1 MLDLRGF
8 VSPEQNFGGLYKV
21 SQNLRQETAQNEAE
35 QRRLQA
41 GKVASS
47 KFLVDYLDQEQF
59 LTGTPQDPYTVKKVS
74 DLLKEGS
81 ALIEQ
86 GVDNN
91 QLLMA
96 LSPKV
101 GRLSQETQ
109 VLKQLDAQKKKA
121 GEMLKANPAIDINK
135 LNNAFDEIYFETD
148 EMGGRR
154 LKDISKLDP
163 SKDYVTE
170 ILNTKP
176 VFTPA
181 AVDDYFKSSKP
192 QSISADVMVT
202 DKRGGYRKAALKF
215 DTPTFMQPN
224 IDPKTGKLDE
234 DNAFV
239 PKFQIAKD
247 GDQEIVANFLTKKGE
262 VVEDKLRL
270 LDENHFFQMMKNPN
284 VNRYFMQQAR
294 EFADSEG
301 IPMNDPRVDVF
312 TRAIAYDYADNSPLT
327 KGTYSEKEATKAAPE
342 TKVSVTVNNKTDKG
356 EVAYNDMYGTID
368 DYVTSTQGNGAAG
381 VAFTG
386 LPLDAQNVVMEFVN
400 KGKTGDEKKTESDIY
415 LRKEG
420 GKIFIMDASK
430 EKTPQRGQKP
440 PSDAYLGELPRGAT
454 NVKTTQG
461 VKGKVAAEQA
471 GKGGS
476 KPATTQKPQTL
487 AERMK
492 AAAGKK

>member
-1 MLDLRGF
+1 LRGF

-21 SQNLRQETAQNEAE
+21 SDNIRRDEAVKEQE

-41 GKVASS
+41 GKAASS

-81 ALIEQ
+81 SLIEQ

-148 EMGGRR
+148 ETGNRR
-154 LKDISKLDP
+154 IKDISKLDP
-163 SKDYVTE
+163 SKDYITE
-170 ILNTKP
+170 IMNTKP
-176 VFTPA
+176 IYTPA
-181 AVDDYFKSSKP
+181 GFDAYVGK
-192 QSISADVMVT
+192 AGTVT
-202 DKRGGYRKAALKF
+202 ERQGMTIKDARGALNKKDMELAAPEFMIPEVNDKGEFTR
-215 DTPTFMQPN
+215 Q
-224 IDPKTGKLDE
+224 
-234 DNAFV
+234 FV
-239 PKFQIAKD
+239 PKYEVAINEAKP
-247 GDQEIVANFLTKKGE
+247 IVSKFMDEEGRE
-262 VVEDKLRL
+262 VDAEVRL
-270 LDENHFFQMMKNPN
+270 LDRNTFANLPKEAMAYVLQEARQFSTEN
-284 VNRYFMQQAR
+284 
-294 EFADSEG
+294 G
-301 IPMNDPRVDVF
+301 IPPNDPRTEMF
-312 TRAIAYDYADNSPLT
+312 ARALAYDTLKNSAKQKT
-327 KGTYSEKEATKAAPE
+327 SAKEIVVQQAPPAPR
-342 TKVSVTVNNKTDKG
+342 VSVTVNNKTDKA
-356 EVAYNDMYGTID
+356 EVAYNDMYSVID
-368 DYVTSTQGNGAAG
+368 DYVSSTTKSDGVGA
-381 VAFTG
+381 AFTG
-386 LPLDAQNVVMEFVN
+386 LPLDAQNVVMEFIN
-400 KGKTGDEKKTESDIY
+400 KGKGETTKKTEADIY

-420 GKIFIMDASK
+420 GKLFIMDASK
-430 EKTPQRGQKP
+430 MPKQGQRP

-471 GKGGS
+471 GKGGT
-476 KPATTQKPQTL
+476 KPATP
-487 AERMK
+487 
-492 AAAGKK
+492 AATTKKKKLY